1 MQLIKIKIMRKSTI
15 MMLFIA
21 AISFMS
27 ACKNSAQEAVKEKR
41 KDEMTNKENRVS
53 PQATATATIGTNTIT
68 VNYSSPAVKGR
79 QIWGALVPYGEVW
92 RTGANE
98 ATTVTFTQDVTIQGQ
113 TLSAA
118 NFFFKKAKGTHSSRK
133 RILRDYFW
141 GNAIL
146 PQLNGNIFLKN
157 HFKLMVSS
165 SCYNHQVKGVSAAVN
180 NGYVHKCVITMSGY
194 WGYKNSEISFQI
206 YTKQY
211 MFYYL
216 FVNNEPMFLN
226 SFLRRLK

>member
-1 MQLIKIKIMRKSTI
+1 MRKSTI

-79 QIWGALVPYGEVW
+79 PIWGALVPYGEVW

-118 NFFFKKAKGTHSSRK
+118 TYSFFT
-133 RILRDYFW
+133 IPTDTTW
-141 GNAIL
+141 TI
-146 PQLNGNIFLKN
+146 IF
-157 HFKLMVSS
+157 
-165 SCYNHQVKGVSAAVN
+165 
-180 NGYVHKCVITMSGY
+180 
-194 WGYKNSEISFQI
+194 
-206 YTKQY
+206 
-211 MFYYL
+211 
-216 FVNNEPMFLN
+216 NNEETQWGAFKYDQSDDALRIQVTPVPTEVLTENLTFTVVADAQPNTGIIRLN
-226 SFLRRLK
+226 WEKLQIDCPFSN